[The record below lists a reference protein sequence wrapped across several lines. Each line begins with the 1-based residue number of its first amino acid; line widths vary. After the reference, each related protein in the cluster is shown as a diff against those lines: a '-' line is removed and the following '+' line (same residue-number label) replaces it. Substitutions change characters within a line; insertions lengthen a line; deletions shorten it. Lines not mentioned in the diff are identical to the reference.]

1 MHRRVAALV
10 AFITSAAVLVMEIV
24 AARLLA
30 PYVGV
35 TLQTYTAI
43 IGVVLAGI
51 SLGAWLGGRLADN
64 GDPVRL
70 MCLTLVVAGGLMFAS
85 LALLRFSAWLFT
97 EFGERLHVDSPPLQA
112 VLLVIFAFLPSALVA
127 SMVSPL
133 LVKASLQ
140 DLDRTG
146 REVGRISAVGTAGAI
161 FGTFIAGFLLVATI
175 PSPLIL
181 LLDGALLVA
190 MGAVLWL
197 TTRRTNQSWT
207 GEARVP
213 LAMLLVAGGLGAT
226 VPLHDT
232 PCDVETSYFCA
243 SVINDGPRVRI
254 LQLDTLL
261 HSAVDLDD
269 DTKLIFEYT
278 LSIGAAT
285 DVAFP
290 AGQSIRALHIGGG
303 GFSIPRY
310 IRKTRP
316 GSYNLV
322 IERDPAVIQL
332 DKEKLGL
339 VTDDSLVARAEDGRV
354 AMRRADAASYDL
366 VVGDAFGG
374 EAVPWHLATKEF
386 TALVRRSLRPSG
398 LFAQNV
404 IDGAPAKFVRA
415 ETATVMSVFTHV
427 AVVAPT
433 DAFSGDIGAN
443 YIVLASDSPLPVE
456 ALAARHREV
465 GLSVQVLAGSAL
477 QEWVGSARVLT
488 DSFAPVDQLLTVE
501 G

>member
-1 MHRRVAALV
+1 
-10 AFITSAAVLVMEIV
+10 MEIV
-24 AARLLA
+24 ASRLLA

-51 SLGAWLGGRLADN
+51 SLGAWLGGRLADG
-64 GDPVRL
+64 GDPVRWV
-70 MCLTLVVAGGLMFAS
+70 CLTLMAAGSLVFAS
-85 LALLRFSAWLFT
+85 LALLRFAAWLFT
-97 EFGERLHVDSPPLQA
+97 DFDARLYVDSPPLQA
-112 VLLVIFAFLPSALVA
+112 VLLVVFAFLPPALMA
-127 SMVSPL
+127 STVSPL

-140 DLDRTG
+140 DLSRTG
-146 REVGRISAVGTAGAI
+146 REVGRLSAIGTAGAI

-181 LLDGALLVA
+181 FLVGALLVA
-190 MGAVLWL
+190 MGALLWL
-197 TTRRTNQSWT
+197 STRRTAAAS
-207 GEARVP
+207 ARGSFVP
-213 LAMLLVAGGLGAT
+213 VAMFIIAGGAGGS
-226 VPLHDT
+226 VPLHHT

-243 SVINDGPRVRI
+243 SVIDDSPRVRI
-254 LQLDTLL
+254 LQLDTLQ

-269 DTKLIFEYT
+269 DAKLIFEYT
-278 LSIGAAT
+278 QSIGAAT

-290 AGQSIRALHIGGG
+290 SGQAIRGLHIGGG

-322 IERDPAVIQL
+322 IERDPAVIKL
-332 DKEKLGL
+332 DREKLGL

-354 AMRRADAASYDL
+354 AMRRAAPASYDL

-386 TALVRRSLRPSG
+386 TKLVRTSLKPNG
-398 LFAQNV
+398 MYALNV
-404 IDGAPAKFVRA
+404 IDGAPAKFAKA
-415 ETATVMSVFTHV
+415 EVATVMAVFSNV
-427 AVVAPT
+427 AVATPRE
-433 DAFSGDIGAN
+433 AFVGETGAN
-443 YIVLASDSPLPVE
+443 FIVLASDSPLALD
-456 ALAARHREV
+456 ALAARYREV
-465 GLSVQVLAGSAL
+465 DIDVEIRSGSAL
-477 QEWVGSARVLT
+477 KGWVGSARVLT